1 MKNNKSEKSIVL
13 VKRLIKE
20 HVRPYFG
27 KLLLAAICMAIV
39 AAATAGNAWL
49 MQPVLDEVFLNKNTK
64 LLLLVPIAVMTI
76 AIVKGLAS
84 YGESIYMEYAGERII
99 SDVRYRLF
107 SHLMNADLNF
117 FHKNSSGKLISRF
130 TYDVGLLRASVST
143 ALTGIAK
150 DTMTLIFLVALM
162 FYQDWFLAIIAFF
175 VFPAAV
181 LPILYIGR
189 RIRKIS
195 TSTQAEIGSFASL
208 LSQIFQSAR
217 YVKAYTMQKYEKKRA
232 KKIVED
238 LFNLIYK
245 SVRIRS
251 RTRPI
256 LESLGG
262 IAIALVIF
270 YGGSKVISGATTPGT
285 FFSFITA
292 LLMAYQPLKRL
303 ANFNVNI
310 QDGLAA
316 AVRIFQLL
324 DQKPEITDSP
334 NAKEYVLKKGEI
346 EFKKVRFSYGSKTS
360 HALNNINLKIRGG
373 KTIALVGKTGAG
385 KSTILNLI
393 PRFYDTINGEIII
406 DKKNIKDYKIN
417 SLRKKIA
424 LVSQEVTLFDDTI
437 RSNIAYGNPNCTEK
451 QLYEAAK
458 KADAHEFITAFK
470 NGYKSLVGEQGIQL
484 SGGQRQ
490 KIAIARAILK
500 DAPILLLDEATSSL
514 DSGSEKDIQTS
525 LKKLMK
531 NKTTLVIAHRLSTIL
546 DADLIY
552 VIDNGKVIEYGNHK
566 ALMKNKGLYSK
577 LYKLQFATQKSSKK
591 KIVNLEDYLDKKNLV

>member
-1 MKNNKSEKSIVL
+1 MENKSEKSIKL
-13 VKRLIKE
+13 IKRLIKE

-27 KLLLAAICMAIV
+27 KMFLAAICMAIV
-39 AAATAGNAWL
+39 AASTATNAWL
-49 MQPVLDEVFLNKNTK
+49 MQPVLDEVFLNKNAQ
-64 LLLLVPIAVMTI
+64 LLLLVPIVVMTI
-76 AIVKGLAS
+76 AIIKGLAS
-84 YGESIYMEYAGERII
+84 YGESIYMEYSSERII

-130 TYDVGLLRASVST
+130 TYDVGLLRASVTT

-150 DTMTLIFLVALM
+150 DSMTLIFLVALM

-181 LPILYIGR
+181 LPIIYIGR

-195 TSTQAEIGSFASL
+195 TSTQSEIGSFASL
-208 LSQIFQSAR
+208 LNQIFQGAR

-256 LESLGG
+256 LETLGG

-316 AVRIFQLL
+316 ADRIFNLL
-324 DQKPEITDSP
+324 DQKPEITDLR
-334 NAKEYVLKKGEI
+334 NAKEYVYKKGEI
-346 EFKKVRFSYGSKTS
+346 GFKKVKFSYGSKVF
-360 HALNNINLKIRGG
+360 HALNEINLKIPGG
-373 KTIALVGKTGAG
+373 KTVALVGKTGAG

-393 PRFYDTINGEIII
+393 PRFYDTVHGEILI
-406 DKKNIKDYKIN
+406 DKKNIKNYKIH

-437 RSNIAYGNPNCTEK
+437 RSNIAYGKPKCSNKE
-451 QLYEAAK
+451 LIDAAK
-458 KADAHEFITAFK
+458 KADAHEFITSFK
-470 NGYKSLVGEQGIQL
+470 NEYKSIVGEHGIQL

-514 DSGSEKDIQTS
+514 DTKSEKDIQKS

-552 VIDNGKVIEYGNHK
+552 VIDNGKVLEFGNHHT
-566 ALMKNKGLYSK
+566 LLKNKRLYSK
-577 LYKLQFATQKSSKK
+577 LYKLQFAHQKSSSN
-591 KIVNLEDYLDKKNLV
+591 KIIKFTDFKNKKN

>member
-1 MKNNKSEKSIVL
+1 MERKSEKSIKL

-27 KLLLAAICMAIV
+27 KMFIAAICMAIV
-39 AAATAGNAWL
+39 AAATATNAWL
-49 MQPVLDEVFLNKNTK
+49 MQPVLDEVFLNKNTQ
-64 LLLLVPIAVMTI
+64 LLLLVPIVVMTI

-84 YGESIYMEYAGERII
+84 YGESIFMEYSGERII

-150 DTMTLIFLVALM
+150 DSMTLIFLVALM

-195 TSTQAEIGSFASL
+195 TSTQTEIGSFASL
-208 LSQIFQSAR
+208 LSQIFQGAR
-217 YVKAYTMQKYEKKRA
+217 YVKAYTMQKYEKRRA
-232 KKIVED
+232 KKIIED

-256 LESLGG
+256 LETLGG

-303 ANFNVNI
+303 ANFNINI

-316 AVRIFQLL
+316 ADRIFNLL
-324 DQKPEITDSP
+324 DQKPEITDLP
-334 NAKEYVLKKGEI
+334 NAKEYIHKKGEI
-346 EFKKVRFSYGSKTS
+346 EFKKVKFSYGSKTS
-360 HALNNINLKIRGG
+360 HALNEINLKIPGG
-373 KTIALVGKTGAG
+373 KTVALVGKTGAG

-393 PRFYDTINGEIII
+393 PRFYDTQSGEVII
-406 DKKNIKDYKIN
+406 DKKNIKNYKAHT
-417 SLRKKIA
+417 LRKKMA

-437 RSNIAYGNPNCTEK
+437 RANIAYGNPNSTEK

-458 KADAHEFITAFK
+458 KADAHEFITSFK
-470 NGYKSLVGEQGIQL
+470 DGYKSVVGEHGIQL

-514 DSGSEKDIQTS
+514 DAESEEKVQTAVMN
-525 LKKLMK
+525 LTK
-531 NKTTLVIAHRLSTIL
+531 NKTTLVIAHRLSTIIR
-546 DADLIY
+546 ADKILVMKQGKIVETGTHSELI
-552 VIDNGKVIEYGNHK
+552 
-566 ALMKNKGLYSK
+566 KNSMIYKNLYSK
-577 LYKLQFATQKSSKK
+577 QLSA
-591 KIVNLEDYLDKKNLV
+591 

>member
-1 MKNNKSEKSIVL
+1 MENKNEKSIKL
-13 VKRLIKE
+13 VKRLIRE

-39 AAATAGNAWL
+39 AASTATNAWL
-49 MQPVLDEVFLNKNTK
+49 MQPVLDEVFLNKNTE

-76 AIVKGLAS
+76 AIVKGVAS
-84 YGESIYMEYAGERII
+84 YGESIFMEYSGERII

-107 SHLMNADLNF
+107 SHLMKADLNF

-189 RIRKIS
+189 RIRTIS
-195 TSTQAEIGSFASL
+195 ASTQSEIGSFASL

-217 YVKAYTMQKYEKKRA
+217 YVKAYTMQKYEKARA

-245 SVRIRS
+245 SVRVRS

-316 AVRIFQLL
+316 ADRIFKLL
-324 DQKPEITDSP
+324 DQKPEITDNI
-334 NAKEYVLKKGEI
+334 NAKEYIHKKGEI

-360 HALNNINLKIRGG
+360 HALNEINLKIPGG
-373 KTIALVGKTGAG
+373 KTVALVGKTGAG

-393 PRFYDTINGEIII
+393 PRFYDIENGEILL
-406 DKKNIKDYKIN
+406 DKKNIKNYKIQ
-417 SLRKKIA
+417 SIRQKIA

-437 RSNIAYGNPNCTEK
+437 RSNIAYGKPNCTEK
-451 QLYEAAK
+451 ELIEAAK
-458 KADAHEFITAFK
+458 KADAHEFIKSFK
-470 NGYKSLVGEQGIQL
+470 DGYKSLVGEHGIQL

-500 DAPILLLDEATSSL
+500 DAPVLLLDEATSSL
-514 DSGSEKDIQTS
+514 DSNSEKDIQKS

-546 DADLIY
+546 DANLIY
-552 VIDNGKVIEYGNHK
+552 VIDNGKVLEKGNHK

-577 LYKLQFATQKSSKK
+577 LYKLQFAGQKSSTN
-591 KIVNLEDYLDKKNLV
+591 KIVNLKDYIDKKI

>member
-1 MKNNKSEKSIVL
+1 MENKSEKSIKL
-13 VKRLIKE
+13 VKRLIRE
-20 HVRPYFG
+20 HVRPYFS
-27 KLLLAAICMAIV
+27 KLFLAAICMAIV
-39 AAATAGNAWL
+39 AAATATNAWL
-49 MQPVLDEVFLNKNTK
+49 MQPVLDEVFLNKNAQ
-64 LLLLVPIAVMTI
+64 LLLLVPFAVMAI
-76 AIVKGLAS
+76 AIVKGVAS
-84 YGESIYMEYAGERII
+84 YGESIFMEYSGEKII

-130 TYDVGLLRASVST
+130 TFDVGLLRASVST

-150 DTMTLIFLVALM
+150 DSMTLIFLLALM

-195 TSTQAEIGSFASL
+195 TSTQSEIGSFASL

-316 AVRIFQLL
+316 ADRIFKLL
-324 DQKPEITDSP
+324 DQKPEITDSV
-334 NAKEYVLKKGEI
+334 NAKKYFHKKGEI
-346 EFKKVRFSYGSKTS
+346 EFKKVKFSYGSKSS
-360 HALNNINLKIRGG
+360 HALNTINLKIPGG
-373 KTIALVGKTGAG
+373 KTVALVGKTGAG

-393 PRFYDTINGEIII
+393 PRFYDINNGEIII
-406 DKKNIKDYKIN
+406 DKKNIKNYKIQ

-451 QLYEAAK
+451 QLLDAAK
-458 KADAHEFITAFK
+458 KADAHEFITSFN
-470 NGYKSLVGEQGIQL
+470 NGYESLVGEQGIQL

-514 DSGSEKDIQTS
+514 DTNSEKDIQKS

-552 VIDNGKVIEYGNHK
+552 VIDNGIVLEKGNHK
-566 ALMKNKGLYSK
+566 TLMKNKGLYSK
-577 LYKLQFATQKSSKK
+577 LYKLQFASQKNSTN
-591 KIVNLEDYLDKKNLV
+591 KIVNLKDYKNKKI

>member
-27 KLLLAAICMAIV
+27 KLLIAAICMAIV

>member
-270 YGGSKVISGATTPGT
+270 YGGTKVISGATTPGT

-316 AVRIFQLL
+316 AVRIFNLL
-324 DQKPEITDSP
+324 DQKPEIIDSP

-360 HALNNINLKIRGG
+360 HALNNINLKIPGG
-373 KTIALVGKTGAG
+373 KTVALVGKTGAG

-393 PRFYDTINGEIII
+393 PRFYDTVNGEIII
-406 DKKNIKDYKIN
+406 DKKNIKDYKIQ
-417 SLRKKIA
+417 SLRQKIA

-437 RSNIAYGNPNCTEK
+437 RSNIAYGNPNCSEK

-458 KADAHEFITAFK
+458 KADAHEFIIAFK
-470 NGYKSLVGEQGIQL
+470 NGYKSLVGEHGIQL

-514 DSGSEKDIQTS
+514 DSDSEKDIQKS
-525 LKKLMK
+525 IKKLMK

-546 DADLIY
+546 DANLIY
-552 VIDNGKVIEYGNHK
+552 VIDNGKVVERGNHK

-577 LYKLQFATQKSSKK
+577 LYKLQFASQKTSKK
-591 KIVNLEDYLDKKNLV
+591 KVVNLEEYLDKKNLV

>member
-1 MKNNKSEKSIVL
+1 MENKSEKSIKL
-13 VKRLIKE
+13 VKRLIRE
-20 HVRPYFG
+20 HVRPYFS
-27 KLLLAAICMAIV
+27 KLFLAAICMAIV
-39 AAATAGNAWL
+39 AAATATNAWL
-49 MQPVLDEVFLNKNTK
+49 MQPVLDEVFLNKNAQ
-64 LLLLVPIAVMTI
+64 LLLLVPFAVMAI
-76 AIVKGLAS
+76 AIVKGVAS
-84 YGESIYMEYAGERII
+84 YGESIFMEYSGEKII

-130 TYDVGLLRASVST
+130 TFDVGLLRASVST

-150 DTMTLIFLVALM
+150 DSMTLIFLLALM

-195 TSTQAEIGSFASL
+195 TSTQSEIGSFASL

-316 AVRIFQLL
+316 ADRIFKLL
-324 DQKPEITDSP
+324 DQKPEITDSV
-334 NAKEYVLKKGEI
+334 NAKKYFHKKGEI
-346 EFKKVRFSYGSKTS
+346 EFKKVKFSYGSKSS
-360 HALNNINLKIRGG
+360 HALNTINLKIPGG
-373 KTIALVGKTGAG
+373 KTVALVGKTGAG

-393 PRFYDTINGEIII
+393 PRFYDINNGEIII
-406 DKKNIKDYKIN
+406 DKKNIKNYKIQ

-451 QLYEAAK
+451 QLLDAAK
-458 KADAHEFITAFK
+458 KADAHEFITSFN
-470 NGYKSLVGEQGIQL
+470 NGYESLVGEQGIQL

-514 DSGSEKDIQTS
+514 DTNSEKDIQKS
-525 LKKLMK
+525 LRKLMK

-552 VIDNGKVIEYGNHK
+552 VIDNGIVLEKGNHK
-566 ALMKNKGLYSK
+566 TLMKNKGLYSK
-577 LYKLQFATQKSSKK
+577 LYKLQFASQKNSTN
-591 KIVNLEDYLDKKNLV
+591 KIVNLKDYKNKKI

>member
-1 MKNNKSEKSIVL
+1 MERKSEKSIKL

-27 KLLLAAICMAIV
+27 KMFIAAICMAIV
-39 AAATAGNAWL
+39 AAATATNAWL
-49 MQPVLDEVFLNKNTK
+49 MQPVLDEVFLNKNTQ
-64 LLLLVPIAVMTI
+64 LLLLVPIVVMTI

-84 YGESIYMEYAGERII
+84 YGESIFMEYSGEKII
-99 SDVRYRLF
+99 SDIRYRLF

-150 DTMTLIFLVALM
+150 DSMTLIFLVALM

-195 TSTQAEIGSFASL
+195 TSTQTEIGSFASL
-208 LSQIFQSAR
+208 LSQIFQGAR
-217 YVKAYTMQKYEKKRA
+217 YVKAYTMQKYEKRRA
-232 KKIVED
+232 KKIIDD

-256 LESLGG
+256 LETLGG

-303 ANFNVNI
+303 ANFNINI

-316 AVRIFQLL
+316 ADRIFNLL
-324 DQKPEITDSP
+324 DQKPEITDLP
-334 NAKEYVLKKGEI
+334 NAKEYIHKKGEI
-346 EFKKVRFSYGSKTS
+346 EFKKVKFSYGSKTS
-360 HALNNINLKIRGG
+360 HALNEINLKIPGG
-373 KTIALVGKTGAG
+373 KTVALVGKTGAG

-393 PRFYDTINGEIII
+393 PRFYDTQSGEVII
-406 DKKNIKDYKIN
+406 DKKNIKNYKAHT
-417 SLRKKIA
+417 LRKKMA

-437 RSNIAYGNPNCTEK
+437 RANIAYGNPNSTEK

-458 KADAHEFITAFK
+458 KADAHEFITSFK
-470 NGYKSLVGEQGIQL
+470 DGYKSVVGEHGIQL

-500 DAPILLLDEATSSL
+500 NAPILLLDEATSSL
-514 DSGSEKDIQTS
+514 DSSSEKDIQKS

-552 VIDNGKVIEYGNHK
+552 VIDNGRVLEKGSHK
-566 ALMKNKGLYSK
+566 TLMKNKSLYSK
-577 LYKLQFATQKSSKK
+577 LYKLQFAAQKSSIN
-591 KIVNLEDYLDKKNLV
+591 KIVNLEDYIGKKI

>member
-195 TSTQAEIGSFASL
+195 TSTQAEIGTFASL

-470 NGYKSLVGEQGIQL
+470 NGYKTLVGEQGIQL

>member
-1 MKNNKSEKSIVL
+1 
-13 VKRLIKE
+13 
-20 HVRPYFG
+20 
-27 KLLLAAICMAIV
+27 
-39 AAATAGNAWL
+39 
-49 MQPVLDEVFLNKNTK
+49 
-64 LLLLVPIAVMTI
+64 
-76 AIVKGLAS
+76 
-84 YGESIYMEYAGERII
+84 
-99 SDVRYRLF
+99 
-107 SHLMNADLNF
+107 
-117 FHKNSSGKLISRF
+117 
-130 TYDVGLLRASVST
+130 
-143 ALTGIAK
+143 
-150 DTMTLIFLVALM
+150 
-162 FYQDWFLAIIAFF
+162 
-175 VFPAAV
+175 
-181 LPILYIGR
+181 
-189 RIRKIS
+189 
-195 TSTQAEIGSFASL
+195 
-208 LSQIFQSAR
+208 
-217 YVKAYTMQKYEKKRA
+217 MQKYEKKRA

-245 SVRIRS
+245 SVRVRS

-316 AVRIFQLL
+316 ADRIFQLL
-324 DQKPEITDSP
+324 DQKPEITDNP
-334 NAKEYVLKKGEI
+334 NAKEYLHKKGEI
-346 EFKKVRFSYGSKTS
+346 EFKKVKFSYGSKTS
-360 HALNNINLKIRGG
+360 HALNEINLKIPGG
-373 KTIALVGKTGAG
+373 KTVALVGKTGAG

-393 PRFYDTINGEIII
+393 PRFYDIQNGEILI
-406 DKKNIKDYKIN
+406 DKKNIKNFKIQ
-417 SLRKKIA
+417 SIREKIA

-437 RSNIAYGNPNCTEK
+437 RSNIAYGKPNCSEK

-458 KADAHEFITAFK
+458 KADAHDFVTSFK
-470 NGYKSLVGEQGIQL
+470 KGYKSVVGEHGIQL

-514 DSGSEKDIQTS
+514 DSDSEKDIQKS

-552 VIDNGKVIEYGNHK
+552 VIDNGKVLEKGNHK

-577 LYKLQFATQKSSKK
+577 LYKLQFATQKSSTN
-591 KIVNLEDYLDKKNLV
+591 KIVNLEDYIEKKV

>member
-1 MKNNKSEKSIVL
+1 MERKSEKSIKL

-27 KLLLAAICMAIV
+27 KMFIAAICMAIV
-39 AAATAGNAWL
+39 AATTATNAWL
-49 MQPVLDEVFLNKNTK
+49 MQPVLDEVFLNKNTQ
-64 LLLLVPIAVMTI
+64 LLLLVPIVVMTI

-84 YGESIYMEYAGERII
+84 YGESIFMEYSGEKII
-99 SDVRYRLF
+99 SDIRYRLF

-150 DTMTLIFLVALM
+150 DSMTLIFLVALM

-195 TSTQAEIGSFASL
+195 TSTQIEIGSFASL
-208 LSQIFQSAR
+208 LSQIFQGAR
-217 YVKAYTMQKYEKKRA
+217 YVKAYTMQKYEKRRA
-232 KKIVED
+232 KKIIDD

-256 LESLGG
+256 LETLGG
-262 IAIALVIF
+262 MAIALVIF

-303 ANFNVNI
+303 ANFNINI

-316 AVRIFQLL
+316 ADRIFNLL
-324 DQKPEITDSP
+324 DQKPEITDLP
-334 NAKEYVLKKGEI
+334 NAKEYIHKKGEI
-346 EFKKVRFSYGSKTS
+346 EFKKVKFSYGSKTS
-360 HALNNINLKIRGG
+360 HALNEINLKIPGG
-373 KTIALVGKTGAG
+373 KTVALVGKTGAG

-393 PRFYDTINGEIII
+393 PRFYDTQSGEVII
-406 DKKNIKDYKIN
+406 DKKNIKNYKAHT
-417 SLRKKIA
+417 LRKKMA

-437 RSNIAYGNPNCTEK
+437 RANIAYGNPNSTEK

-458 KADAHEFITAFK
+458 KADAHEFITSFK
-470 NGYKSLVGEQGIQL
+470 DGYKSVVGEHGIQL

-500 DAPILLLDEATSSL
+500 NAPILLLDEATSSL
-514 DSGSEKDIQTS
+514 DSGSEKDIQKS

-552 VIDNGKVIEYGNHK
+552 VIDNGRVLEKGSHK
-566 ALMKNKGLYSK
+566 TLMKNKSLYSK
-577 LYKLQFATQKSSKK
+577 LYKLQFAAQKSSIN
-591 KIVNLEDYLDKKNLV
+591 KIVNLEDYIGKKI

>member
-1 MKNNKSEKSIVL
+1 MENKSEKSIKL
-13 VKRLIKE
+13 IKRLIKE

-27 KLLLAAICMAIV
+27 KMFLAAICMAIV
-39 AAATAGNAWL
+39 AASTATNAWL
-49 MQPVLDEVFLNKNTK
+49 MQPVLDEVFLNKNAQ
-64 LLLLVPIAVMTI
+64 LLLLVPIVVMTI
-76 AIVKGLAS
+76 AIIKGLAS
-84 YGESIYMEYAGERII
+84 YGESIYMEYSSERII

-117 FHKNSSGKLISRF
+117 FHKNSAGKLISRF

-181 LPILYIGR
+181 LPIIYIGR

-195 TSTQAEIGSFASL
+195 TSTQSEIGSFASL
-208 LSQIFQSAR
+208 LNQIFQGAR

-256 LESLGG
+256 LETLGG

-316 AVRIFQLL
+316 ADRIFNLL
-324 DQKPEITDSP
+324 DQKPEITDLP
-334 NAKEYVLKKGEI
+334 NAKEYVYKKGEI
-346 EFKKVRFSYGSKTS
+346 GFKKVKFSYGSKAF
-360 HALNNINLKIRGG
+360 HALNEINLKIPGG

-393 PRFYDTINGEIII
+393 PRFYDTKNGNISI
-406 DKKNIKDYKIN
+406 DKKNIKDYKIH

-424 LVSQEVTLFDDTI
+424 L
-437 RSNIAYGNPNCTEK
+437 
-451 QLYEAAK
+451 
-458 KADAHEFITAFK
+458 
-470 NGYKSLVGEQGIQL
+470 L
-484 SGGQRQ
+484 SSVPR
-490 KIAIARAILK
+490 
-500 DAPILLLDEATSSL
+500 
-514 DSGSEKDIQTS
+514 
-525 LKKLMK
+525 
-531 NKTTLVIAHRLSTIL
+531 KT
-546 DADLIY
+546 
-552 VIDNGKVIEYGNHK
+552 N
-566 ALMKNKGLYSK
+566 
-577 LYKLQFATQKSSKK
+577 
-591 KIVNLEDYLDKKNLV
+591 

>member
-1 MKNNKSEKSIVL
+1 MNLLKVL
-13 VKRLIKE
+13 QKIFVKE

-552 VIDNGKVIEYGNHK
+552 VIDNGKVVEYGNHK

-577 LYKLQFATQKSSKK
+577 LYKLQFASQKSSKK

>member
-1 MKNNKSEKSIVL
+1 MERKSEKSIKL

-27 KLLLAAICMAIV
+27 KMFIAAICMAIV
-39 AAATAGNAWL
+39 AATTATNAWL
-49 MQPVLDEVFLNKNTK
+49 MQPVLDEVFLNKNTQ
-64 LLLLVPIAVMTI
+64 LLLLVPIVVMTI

-84 YGESIYMEYAGERII
+84 YGESIFMEYSGEKII
-99 SDVRYRLF
+99 SDIRYRLF

-150 DTMTLIFLVALM
+150 DSMTLIFLVALM

-195 TSTQAEIGSFASL
+195 TSTQTEIGSFASL
-208 LSQIFQSAR
+208 LSQIFQGAR
-217 YVKAYTMQKYEKKRA
+217 YVKAYTMQKYEKRRA
-232 KKIVED
+232 KKIIDD

-256 LESLGG
+256 LETLGG

-303 ANFNVNI
+303 ANFNINI

-316 AVRIFQLL
+316 ADRIFNLL
-324 DQKPEITDSP
+324 DQKPEITDLP
-334 NAKEYVLKKGEI
+334 NAKEYIHKKGEI
-346 EFKKVRFSYGSKTS
+346 EFKKVKFSYGSKTS
-360 HALNNINLKIRGG
+360 HALNEINLKIPGG
-373 KTIALVGKTGAG
+373 KTVALVGKTGAG

-393 PRFYDTINGEIII
+393 PRFYDTQSGEVII
-406 DKKNIKDYKIN
+406 DKKNIKNYKAHT
-417 SLRKKIA
+417 LRKKMA

-437 RSNIAYGNPNCTEK
+437 RANIAYGNPNSTEK

-458 KADAHEFITAFK
+458 KADAHEFITSFK
-470 NGYKSLVGEQGIQL
+470 DGYKSVVGEHGIQL

-500 DAPILLLDEATSSL
+500 NAPILLLDEATSSL
-514 DSGSEKDIQTS
+514 DSGSEKDIQKS

-552 VIDNGKVIEYGNHK
+552 VIDNGRVLEKGSHK
-566 ALMKNKGLYSK
+566 TLMKNKSLYSK
-577 LYKLQFATQKSSKK
+577 LYKLQFAAQKSSIN
-591 KIVNLEDYLDKKNLV
+591 KIVNLEDYIGKKI

>member
-1 MKNNKSEKSIVL
+1 MERKSEKSIKL

-27 KLLLAAICMAIV
+27 KMFIAAICMAIV
-39 AAATAGNAWL
+39 AAATATNAWL
-49 MQPVLDEVFLNKNTK
+49 MQPVLDEVFLNKNTQ
-64 LLLLVPIAVMTI
+64 LLLLVPIVVMTI

-84 YGESIYMEYAGERII
+84 YGESIFMEYSGEKII
-99 SDVRYRLF
+99 SDIRYRLF

-150 DTMTLIFLVALM
+150 DSMTLIFLVALM

-195 TSTQAEIGSFASL
+195 TSTQIEIGSFASL
-208 LSQIFQSAR
+208 LSQIFQGAR
-217 YVKAYTMQKYEKKRA
+217 YVKAYTMQKYEKRRA
-232 KKIVED
+232 KKIIDD

-256 LESLGG
+256 LETLGG

-303 ANFNVNI
+303 ANFNINI

-316 AVRIFQLL
+316 ADRIFNLL
-324 DQKPEITDSP
+324 DQKPEITDLP
-334 NAKEYVLKKGEI
+334 NAKEYIHKKGEI
-346 EFKKVRFSYGSKTS
+346 EFKKVKFSYGSKTS
-360 HALNNINLKIRGG
+360 HALNEINLKIPGG
-373 KTIALVGKTGAG
+373 KTVALVGKTGAG

-393 PRFYDTINGEIII
+393 PRFYDTQSGEVII
-406 DKKNIKDYKIN
+406 DKKNIKNYKAHT
-417 SLRKKIA
+417 LRKKMA

-437 RSNIAYGNPNCTEK
+437 RANIAYGNPNSTEK

-458 KADAHEFITAFK
+458 KADAHEFITSFK
-470 NGYKSLVGEQGIQL
+470 DGYKSVVGEHGIQL

-500 DAPILLLDEATSSL
+500 NAPILLLDEATSSL
-514 DSGSEKDIQTS
+514 DSGSEKDIQKS

-552 VIDNGKVIEYGNHK
+552 VIDNGRVLEKGSHK
-566 ALMKNKGLYSK
+566 TLMKNKSLYSK
-577 LYKLQFATQKSSKK
+577 LYKLQFAAQKSSIN
-591 KIVNLEDYLDKKNLV
+591 KIVNLEDYIGKKI

>member
-1 MKNNKSEKSIVL
+1 MERKSEKSIKL

-27 KLLLAAICMAIV
+27 KMFIAAICMAIV
-39 AAATAGNAWL
+39 AATTATNAWL
-49 MQPVLDEVFLNKNTK
+49 MQPVLDEVFLNKNTQ
-64 LLLLVPIAVMTI
+64 LLLLVPIVVMTI

-84 YGESIYMEYAGERII
+84 YGESIFMEYSGEKII
-99 SDVRYRLF
+99 SDIRYRLF

-143 ALTGIAK
+143 AITGIAK
-150 DTMTLIFLVALM
+150 DSMTLIFLVALM

-195 TSTQAEIGSFASL
+195 TSTQIEIGSFASL
-208 LSQIFQSAR
+208 LSQIFQGAR
-217 YVKAYTMQKYEKKRA
+217 YVKAYTMQKYEKRRA
-232 KKIVED
+232 KKIIDD

-256 LESLGG
+256 LETLGG

-303 ANFNVNI
+303 ANFNINI

-316 AVRIFQLL
+316 ADRIFNLL
-324 DQKPEITDSP
+324 DQKPEITDLP
-334 NAKEYVLKKGEI
+334 NAKEYIHKKGEI
-346 EFKKVRFSYGSKTS
+346 EFKKVKFSYGSKTS
-360 HALNNINLKIRGG
+360 HALNEINLKIPGG
-373 KTIALVGKTGAG
+373 KTVALVGKTGAG

-393 PRFYDTINGEIII
+393 PRFYDTQSGEVII
-406 DKKNIKDYKIN
+406 DKKNIKNYKAHT
-417 SLRKKIA
+417 LRKKMA

-437 RSNIAYGNPNCTEK
+437 RANIAYGNPNSTEK

-458 KADAHEFITAFK
+458 KADAHEFITSFK
-470 NGYKSLVGEQGIQL
+470 DGYKSVVGEHGIQL

-500 DAPILLLDEATSSL
+500 NAPILLLDEATSSL
-514 DSGSEKDIQTS
+514 DSGSEKDIQKS

-552 VIDNGKVIEYGNHK
+552 VIDNGRVLEKGSHK
-566 ALMKNKGLYSK
+566 TLMKNKSLYSK
-577 LYKLQFATQKSSKK
+577 LYKLQFAAQKSSIN
-591 KIVNLEDYLDKKNLV
+591 KIVNLEDYIGKKI

>member
-1 MKNNKSEKSIVL
+1 MENKHEKSIKL

-27 KLLLAAICMAIV
+27 KMFLAAICMAIV
-39 AAATAGNAWL
+39 AASTATNAWL
-49 MQPVLDEVFLNKNTK
+49 MQPVLDEVFLNKNTE

-76 AIVKGLAS
+76 AIIKGLAS
-84 YGESIYMEYAGERII
+84 YGESIYMEYSGERII

-107 SHLMNADLNF
+107 SHLMKADLNF

-150 DTMTLIFLVALM
+150 DSMTLIFLVALM

-189 RIRKIS
+189 KIRKIS
-195 TSTQAEIGSFASL
+195 TSTQTEIGSFASL

-217 YVKAYTMQKYEKKRA
+217 YVKAYTMQNFEKKRA

-245 SVRIRS
+245 SVRVRS

-316 AVRIFQLL
+316 ADRIFNLL
-324 DQKPEITDSP
+324 DQKPEIIDSQ
-334 NAKEYVLKKGEI
+334 NAKKYIHKKGEI
-346 EFKKVRFSYGSKTS
+346 EFKKVKFSYGSKTT
-360 HALNNINLKIRGG
+360 HALKEISLKIPGG
-373 KTIALVGKTGAG
+373 KTVALVGKTGAG

-393 PRFYDTINGEIII
+393 PRFYDIQNGQILIE
-406 DKKNIKDYKIN
+406 KNNIKKYKIQ
-417 SLRKKIA
+417 SLREKIA

-451 QLYEAAK
+451 ELIEAAK
-458 KADAHEFITAFK
+458 KADAHNFISNFK
-470 NGYKSLVGEQGIQL
+470 NGYKSLVGEHGIQL

-514 DSGSEKDIQTS
+514 DSNSEKDIQKS

-552 VIDNGKVIEYGNHK
+552 VIDNGKVIESGSHK
-566 ALMKNKGLYSK
+566 NLMKNKGLYSK
-577 LYKLQFATQKSSKK
+577 LYKIQFATQKENVGKIVKIKDYIEKK
-591 KIVNLEDYLDKKNLV
+591 K

>member
-1 MKNNKSEKSIVL
+1 MENKHEKSIKL

-27 KLLLAAICMAIV
+27 KMFLAAICMAIV
-39 AAATAGNAWL
+39 AASTATNAWL
-49 MQPVLDEVFLNKNTK
+49 MQPVLDEVFLNKNTE

-76 AIVKGLAS
+76 AIIKGLAS
-84 YGESIYMEYAGERII
+84 YGESIYMEYSGERII

-107 SHLMNADLNF
+107 SHLMKADLNF

-150 DTMTLIFLVALM
+150 DSMTLIFLVALM

-189 RIRKIS
+189 KIRKIS
-195 TSTQAEIGSFASL
+195 TSTQTEIGSFASL

-217 YVKAYTMQKYEKKRA
+217 YVKAYTMQNFEKKRA

-245 SVRIRS
+245 SVRVRS

-316 AVRIFQLL
+316 ADRIFNLL
-324 DQKPEITDSP
+324 DQKPEIIDSQ
-334 NAKEYVLKKGEI
+334 NAKKYIHKKGEI
-346 EFKKVRFSYGSKTS
+346 EFKKVKFSYGSKTT
-360 HALNNINLKIRGG
+360 HALKEISLKIPGG
-373 KTIALVGKTGAG
+373 KTVALVGKTGAG

-393 PRFYDTINGEIII
+393 PRFYDIQNGQILIE
-406 DKKNIKDYKIN
+406 KNNIKKYKIQ
-417 SLRKKIA
+417 SLREKIA

-451 QLYEAAK
+451 ELIEAAK
-458 KADAHEFITAFK
+458 KADAHNFISNFK
-470 NGYKSLVGEQGIQL
+470 NGYKSLVGEHGIQL

-514 DSGSEKDIQTS
+514 DSNSEKDIRKS

-552 VIDNGKVIEYGNHK
+552 VIDNGKVIESGSHK
-566 ALMKNKGLYSK
+566 NLMKNKGLYSK
-577 LYKLQFATQKSSKK
+577 LYKIQFATQKENVGKIVKIKDYIEKK
-591 KIVNLEDYLDKKNLV
+591 K

>member
-1 MKNNKSEKSIVL
+1 MEKKGERSIKL

-27 KLLLAAICMAIV
+27 KLLLAAFCMAIV
-39 AAATAGNAWL
+39 AASTAANAWF
-49 MQPVLDEVFLNKNTK
+49 MQPVLDEVFLNKNSQ

-84 YGESIYMEYAGERII
+84 YGESIFMEYSGERII

-195 TSTQAEIGSFASL
+195 TSTQKEIGSFASL

-217 YVKAYTMQKYEKKRA
+217 YVKAYTMQKYEKRRA

-238 LFNLIYK
+238 LFKLIYK
-245 SVRIRS
+245 SVRVRS

-316 AVRIFQLL
+316 ADRIFQLL
-324 DQKPEITDSP
+324 DQKPEIKDST
-334 NAKEYVLKKGEI
+334 NAKEYLHKKGEI
-346 EFKKVRFSYGSKTS
+346 EFKKVRFSYGSKNV
-360 HALNNINLKIRGG
+360 HALNEINLKIQGG

-393 PRFYDTINGEIII
+393 PRFYDTESGEIII
-406 DKKNIKDYKIN
+406 DKRNIKDYKIQ
-417 SLRKKIA
+417 SLRSEIA

-437 RSNIAYGNPNCTEK
+437 RSNIAYGNPDCTEK
-451 QLYEAAK
+451 ELYEAAK
-458 KADAHEFITAFK
+458 KADAHEFITSFK
-470 NGYKSLVGEQGIQL
+470 DGYKSIVGEHGIQL

-514 DSGSEKDIQTS
+514 DSDSEKDIQNS

-552 VIDNGKVIEYGNHK
+552 VIDDGRVLEKGNHK
-566 ALMKNKGLYSK
+566 SLMKNKGLYSK
-577 LYKLQFATQKSSKK
+577 LYKLQFAGQKNIRN
-591 KIVNLEDYLDKKNLV
+591 KIVKLEDYIDNKI

>member
-1 MKNNKSEKSIVL
+1 MERKSEKSIKL

-27 KLLLAAICMAIV
+27 KMFIAAICMAIV
-39 AAATAGNAWL
+39 AAATATNAWL
-49 MQPVLDEVFLNKNTK
+49 MQPVLDEVFLNKNTQ
-64 LLLLVPIAVMTI
+64 LLLLVPIVVMTI

-84 YGESIYMEYAGERII
+84 YGESIFMEYSGEKII
-99 SDVRYRLF
+99 SDIRYRLF

-150 DTMTLIFLVALM
+150 DSMTLIFLVALM

-195 TSTQAEIGSFASL
+195 TSTQVEIGSFASL
-208 LSQIFQSAR
+208 LSQIFQGAR
-217 YVKAYTMQKYEKKRA
+217 YVKAYTMQKYEKRRA
-232 KKIVED
+232 KKIIDD

-256 LESLGG
+256 LETLGG

-303 ANFNVNI
+303 ANFNINI

-316 AVRIFQLL
+316 ADRIFNLL
-324 DQKPEITDSP
+324 DQKPEITDLP
-334 NAKEYVLKKGEI
+334 NAKEYIHKKGEI
-346 EFKKVRFSYGSKTS
+346 EFKKVKFSYGSKTS
-360 HALNNINLKIRGG
+360 HALNEINLKIPGG
-373 KTIALVGKTGAG
+373 KTVALVGKTGAG

-393 PRFYDTINGEIII
+393 PRFYDTQSGKVII
-406 DKKNIKDYKIN
+406 DKKNIKNYKAHT
-417 SLRKKIA
+417 LRKKMA

-437 RSNIAYGNPNCTEK
+437 RANIAYGNPNSTEK

-458 KADAHEFITAFK
+458 KADAHEFITSFK
-470 NGYKSLVGEQGIQL
+470 DGYKSVVGEHGIQL
-484 SGGQRQ
+484 SGRQRQ

-500 DAPILLLDEATSSL
+500 NAPILLLDEATSSL
-514 DSGSEKDIQTS
+514 DSGSEKDIQKS

-546 DADLIY
+546 DANLIY
-552 VIDNGKVIEYGNHK
+552 VIDNGRVLEKGSHK
-566 ALMKNKGLYSK
+566 TLMKNKSLYSK
-577 LYKLQFATQKSSKK
+577 LYKLQFAAQKSSIN
-591 KIVNLEDYLDKKNLV
+591 KIVNLEDYIGKKI

>member
-1 MKNNKSEKSIVL
+1 MERKSEKSIKL

-27 KLLLAAICMAIV
+27 KMFIAAICMAIV
-39 AAATAGNAWL
+39 AATTATNAWL
-49 MQPVLDEVFLNKNTK
+49 MQPVLDEVFLNKNTQ
-64 LLLLVPIAVMTI
+64 LLLLVPIVVMTI

-84 YGESIYMEYAGERII
+84 YGESIFMEYSGEKII
-99 SDVRYRLF
+99 SDIRYRLF

-150 DTMTLIFLVALM
+150 DSMTLIFLVALM

-195 TSTQAEIGSFASL
+195 TSTQIEIGSFASL
-208 LSQIFQSAR
+208 LSQIFQGAR
-217 YVKAYTMQKYEKKRA
+217 YVKAYTMQKYEKRRA
-232 KKIVED
+232 KKIIDD

-256 LESLGG
+256 LETLGG

-303 ANFNVNI
+303 ANFNINI

-316 AVRIFQLL
+316 ADRIFNLL
-324 DQKPEITDSP
+324 DQKPEITDLP
-334 NAKEYVLKKGEI
+334 NAKEYIHKKGEI
-346 EFKKVRFSYGSKTS
+346 EFKKVKFSYGSKTS
-360 HALNNINLKIRGG
+360 HALNEINLKIPGG
-373 KTIALVGKTGAG
+373 KTVALVGKTGAG

-393 PRFYDTINGEIII
+393 PRFYDTQSGEDII
-406 DKKNIKDYKIN
+406 DKKNIKNYKAHT
-417 SLRKKIA
+417 LRKKMA

-437 RSNIAYGNPNCTEK
+437 RANIAYGNPNSTEK

-458 KADAHEFITAFK
+458 KADAHEFITSFK
-470 NGYKSLVGEQGIQL
+470 DGYKSVVGEHGIQL

-500 DAPILLLDEATSSL
+500 NAPILLLDEATSSL
-514 DSGSEKDIQTS
+514 DSGSEKDIQKS

-552 VIDNGKVIEYGNHK
+552 VIDNGRVLEKGSHK
-566 ALMKNKGLYSK
+566 TLMKNKSLYSK
-577 LYKLQFATQKSSKK
+577 LYKLQFAAQKSSIN
-591 KIVNLEDYLDKKNLV
+591 KIVNLEDYIGKKI